1 MIGLDKI
8 LISLVAAAFVTSC
21 SSSGSNDVQPA
32 EIVRLDHAV
41 DDRIMADSLTGPLG
55 VYMQMMGLDGSNVSA
70 SIDVYK
76 STEAFRVFN
85 AAVQSGLPDLG
96 EAELKL
102 GEFDEKL
109 GDYPR
114 VAARKYYGII
124 SPYRQPIVLTD
135 DATYIALN
143 HYLGAGHDVYSGMPE
158 YLRRLKN
165 AERIPVDV
173 AEARL
178 SRDYPYEENSSST
191 ALSRMVYEGA
201 LANAVIGLIPGVT
214 IASYNSWDDDEADF
228 VDENESRIWNVI
240 VANDM
245 LYSTDPAVGER
256 LSAAAPSSSVISAD
270 VPARVGR
277 YFGYEIVKAYLKA
290 HPEATPESLLLPDFY
305 NDSSVLIE
313 SGYVP
318 QD

>member
-41 DDRIMADSLTGPLG
+41 DDRVMADSLTGPLG

-76 STEAFRVFN
+76 STEAFQVFN
-85 AAVQSGLPDLG
+85 AAVQSDLPDLG
-96 EAELKL
+96 EAEQKL

-114 VAARKYYGII
+114 VVARKYYGII

-201 LANAVIGLIPGVT
+201 LANAVIGSIPGVT

-228 VDENESRIWNVI
+228 VDENESRIWNVM
-240 VANDM
+240 VANDL
-245 LYSTDPAVGER
+245 LYSTDPAVGDR

-290 HPEATPESLLLPDFY
+290 HPEATPESLLLPEFY